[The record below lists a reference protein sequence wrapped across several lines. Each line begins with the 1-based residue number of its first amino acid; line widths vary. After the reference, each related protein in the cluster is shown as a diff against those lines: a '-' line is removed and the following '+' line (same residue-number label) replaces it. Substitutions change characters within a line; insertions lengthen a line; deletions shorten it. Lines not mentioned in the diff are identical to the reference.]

1 MENIAGTSPL
11 DGSPRTYQ
19 PGTGFGLIEQMGP
32 EGDTK
37 SIWDRNNEDEVA
49 AARDTYEKLTKK
61 GYRAYHVTGSEGEK
75 GEPMSEFDPKVERM
89 ILVPPLQGG

>member
-1 MENIAGTSPL
+1 
-11 DGSPRTYQ
+11 
-19 PGTGFGLIEQMGP
+19 
-32 EGDTK
+32 
-37 SIWDRNNEDEVA
+37 
-49 AARDTYEKLTKK
+49 LTKK